1 MKLEIIFII
10 ISSIISIYLW
20 VGRKS
25 NFVKELSYG
34 FTSVI
39 FSFIAAINI
48 IFLLNKANKDSF
60 DETLYSIIITALFLF
75 MLLYII
81 IKNQIKKQKKPSN

>member
-20 VGRKS
+20 VGKKS
-25 NFVKELSYG
+25 NFAKELSYG

-48 IFLLNKANKDSF
+48 IFLLNKANRDSF
-60 DETLYSIIITALFLF
+60 DETLYSIIIIALFLF

-81 IKNQIKKQKKPSN
+81 IKNQIKKQKSHPN

>member
-20 VGRKS
+20 VGKKS

-48 IFLLNKANKDSF
+48 IFLLNKANRDSF
-60 DETLYSIIITALFLF
+60 DETLYSIIIIALFLF
-75 MLLYII
+75 ILLYII
-81 IKNQIKKQKKPSN
+81 IKNQIKKQKSHPN

>member
-20 VGRKS
+20 VGKKS

-60 DETLYSIIITALFLF
+60 DETLYSIIITSLFLL

-81 IKNQIKKQKKPSN
+81 IKNQIRKQKRDSN

>member
-20 VGRKS
+20 LGKKS

-34 FTSVI
+34 FTSVT

-48 IFLLNKANKDSF
+48 IFLLNKANRDSF
-60 DETLYSIIITALFLF
+60 DETLYSIIIIALFLF

-81 IKNQIKKQKKPSN
+81 IKNQIKKQKSSSN

>member
-20 VGRKS
+20 VGKKS

-60 DETLYSIIITALFLF
+60 DETLYSIIITSLFLL

-81 IKNQIKKQKKPSN
+81 IKNQIKKQKRDSN

>member
-20 VGRKS
+20 VGKKS

-60 DETLYSIIITALFLF
+60 DETLYSIIITSLFLL

-81 IKNQIKKQKKPSN
+81 IKNQIK